1 MAIPGSQDL
10 DFGSGFQLIS
20 ALMDNRASDPGSPKL
35 GQFGIRAGLMRYYDG
50 SQVATV
56 GSGGAATPGVTDEL
70 PIQSVQR
77 FKDGGP
83 TPGATA
89 DTLDIPVIHFGE
101 SGFPVCVE
109 VTGPGGTVR
118 SKTVPVTVTPS
129 VPEGTSEP

>member
-20 ALMDNRASDPGSPKL
+20 ALRDNRASDPGSPKL

-50 SQVATV
+50 SQVVTV
-56 GSGGAATPGVTDEL
+56 GSGGAATLGVTDEL
-70 PIQSVQR
+70 PIQSVQW
-77 FKDGGP
+77 FKDGVP
-83 TPGATA
+83 APGATA
-89 DTLDIPVIHFGE
+89 DTRDIPVIHFGE

-109 VTGPGGTVR
+109 VTGPDGTVR